1 MFFVKNPVPGEVKTR
16 LARRI
21 GNEKAA
27 RLYRLMAEDGLA
39 AIDASRIPSEIH
51 YSPKEDGKVIAAWLG
66 AGRRYVPQSGGG
78 LGARMEHAFR
88 HAFRFGAARA
98 LLAGSDI
105 PGLRPDHLN
114 SALGALSEHDAVL
127 APAGDGG
134 YTLIGFT
141 DAGFKPE
148 AFSGIEWGG
157 PDVLDDTL
165 QALNG
170 TGASWSLLPE
180 LPDLDDFDDLSSF
193 YKRGVS
199 RPCKTLEWLHKN
211 RDEIFRRT

>member
-1 MFFVKNPVPGEVKTR
+1 MFFVKNPVPGRVKTR

-27 RLYRLMAEDGLA
+27 GLYRLLAEDGLA
-39 AIDASRIPSEIH
+39 AIDASRIPAEIH
-51 YSPKEDGKVIAAWLG
+51 YSPKEEGKEIAAWLG
-66 AGRRYVPQSGGG
+66 AGRRYVPQSGAG

-88 HAFRFGAARA
+88 HAFRFGADRA
-98 LLAGSDI
+98 VITGSDI
-105 PGLRPDHLN
+105 PELRPDHLN
-114 SALGALSEHDAVL
+114 SALEALSERDAVL

-141 DAGFKPE
+141 AAGFAPE

-157 PDVLDDTL
+157 PEVLDDTL
-165 QALNG
+165 QALSAK
-170 TGASWSLLPE
+170 GASWSLLPE

-193 YKRGVS
+193 YERGAS

-211 RDEIFRRT
+211 RDEIFGQT